1 MSYVI
6 WRLHRTHVLVATGG
20 LAALVAVL
28 VATGLSMA
36 STYDA
41 ATAAC
46 SATQSCDQ
54 LPNLLFQG
62 DGLII
67 NVVSGTMILP
77 ALLGVLWGAPLVA
90 GELEAG
96 TQDLI
101 WTQSITRR
109 RWMATNMTWALAI
122 SILWGGALTVLVTWW
137 RIPENGLFDRLSTGA
152 FDIQGIVPVAYS
164 VCAMALGI
172 AAGVLVR
179 RVLPAVTTAL
189 ATFIGLRVLVGLVLR
204 EHFIAP
210 VTKKFPI
217 GVSTLHGSIAHAWW
231 LGGYIASP
239 TGQSSQTGVPIPPAC
254 QTLAQNRF
262 QACLAAHHYQR
273 IVTYQPADRFWTF
286 QAIEAGIFVIVAVA
300 VLAIAYRRITTA
312 DA

>member
-1 MSYVI
+1 VNYVV

-20 LAALVAVL
+20 LAALIAVL

-36 STYDA
+36 NTYDA

-46 SATQSCDQ
+46 AATRSCSE
-54 LPNLLFQG
+54 LPSLLFQG

-67 NVVSGTMILP
+67 DVVSGTMILP

-90 GELEAG
+90 GEWEAG

-109 RWMATNMTWALAI
+109 RWMATNMAWAIAVAI
-122 SILWGGALTVLVTWW
+122 VWGGVLTILVSWW
-137 RIPENGLFDRLSTGA
+137 RIPENGLFDRLSPGA

-172 AAGVLVR
+172 AAGVLLR
-179 RVLPAVTTAL
+179 RVVPALATAL
-189 ATFIGLRVLVGLVLR
+189 AAFIGLRVLVALVLR

-210 VTKKFPI
+210 VTKTFPI
-217 GVSTLHGSIAHAWW
+217 YVSNITGSFAHAWW
-231 LGGYIASP
+231 IGGYVAGP
-239 TGQSSQTGVPIPPAC
+239 NGKSSQTGIAMPMAC
-254 QTLAQNRF
+254 QTSVQKQF
-262 QACLAAHHYQR
+262 EACLATHGFHR
-273 IVTYQPADRFWTF
+273 LVTYQPADRFWTF
-286 QAIEAGIFVIVAVA
+286 QAIEAGIFTL
-300 VLAIAYRRITTA
+300 LAAGLLTLAYRRITTA